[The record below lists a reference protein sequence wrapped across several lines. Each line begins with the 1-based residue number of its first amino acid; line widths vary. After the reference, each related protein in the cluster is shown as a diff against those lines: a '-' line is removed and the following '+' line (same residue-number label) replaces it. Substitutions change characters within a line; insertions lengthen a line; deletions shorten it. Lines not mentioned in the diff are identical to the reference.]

1 MPRRHSLVLA
11 VMFAIQSAAMA
22 SPLAISNPAEIATVA
37 TSRLD
42 FELYGANDPI
52 DVMKASKS
60 WSDHVR
66 CCQGNNFA
74 LFQTKL
80 ELAGDAKGWRLG
92 VFHRR
97 DALAQGN
104 DDVIRLAPLLDRGD
118 VLTPGSTYDVD
129 YRMEYFAANGV
140 RLGRAMAFDAGG
152 LGKFR
157 SGVALSYLRG
167 TRVRLEHGAG
177 HADVATADKLSFY
190 GIRERLDSGLNTGD
204 PNQFNP
210 YVREGNPSGDG
221 FSTDVGISWELPQGV
236 KINAVVSDLGAR
248 IRWRDIPQT
257 VTAGAVTYDNNGKLV
272 GAENGAASLVE
283 QDSRVAVTQ
292 RLKEKWLVNASAPF
306 GAYRALAELSYI
318 DGLWIPQI
326 GGAYVVNE
334 RTTVGLSYDT
344 RFKAWQMQMSWLGLG
359 LSLYASDLNLARAS
373 ALGLAVHT
381 AGKGL

>member
-1 MPRRHSLVLA
+1 MPRRCSPMLA
-11 VMFAIQSAAMA
+11 ATLAMQSAVMA

-52 DVMKASKS
+52 DVMKASKN
-60 WSDHVR
+60 WSDHVH

-74 LFQTKL
+74 LFQTRL
-80 ELAGDAKGWRLG
+80 ELAGDANGWRFG

-118 VLTPGSTYDVD
+118 ALTPGTTYDVD

-140 RLGRAMAFDAGG
+140 RLGKAMAFDAGRF
-152 LGKFR
+152 GKVR

-167 TRVRLEHGAG
+167 TRLRLERGAG
-177 HADVATADKLSFY
+177 HAEVATADKLSFY
-190 GIRERLDSGLNTGD
+190 GIRERLDSRLNTGD
-204 PNQFNP
+204 PSQFNP
-210 YVREGNPSGDG
+210 YVREGNPKGDG
-221 FSTDVGISWELPQGV
+221 FATDLGVSWELPQGARV
-236 KINAVVSDLGAR
+236 SAVVADLGAR

-257 VTAGAVTYDNNGKLV
+257 VTTGAVTYDNNGKLV
-272 GAENGAASLVE
+272 GADSGAASLVE

-306 GAYRALAELSYI
+306 GAYRAMAELGYI
-318 DGLWIPQI
+318 DGLWIPQV
-326 GGAYVVNE
+326 GGAYTLNE

-344 RFKAWQMQMSWLGLG
+344 RFKAWQMQMNWLGLG
-359 LSLYASDLNLARAS
+359 LSFYTNDLSLGRAS